1 MPIPKSYLH
10 DKLVL
15 LLVSSNVFLAFLCSV
30 LVFLRISTGEGE
42 GFIIE
47 YRANLGIGAFST
59 GTVLDMLS
67 FAVFSVLVA
76 AATITLSIGV
86 YRIRRMLSLLVLG
99 FGVLLLL
106 MAIIVSNALLVL
118 R

>member
-1 MPIPKSYLH
+1 MPLPKKYLH
-10 DKLVL
+10 DKLIL
-15 LLVSSNVFLAFLCSV
+15 LLVSSNVFLAFLCSA
-30 LVFLRISTGEGE
+30 LLFLRLSTGEGE

-59 GTVLDMLS
+59 GTALDMLS
-67 FAVFSVLVA
+67 FVFFAVLVA
-76 AATITLSIGV
+76 AITIALSIGV
-86 YRIRRMLSLLVLG
+86 YGIRRMLSLLVLS

-106 MAIIVSNALLVL
+106 LAIVVSNALMVL